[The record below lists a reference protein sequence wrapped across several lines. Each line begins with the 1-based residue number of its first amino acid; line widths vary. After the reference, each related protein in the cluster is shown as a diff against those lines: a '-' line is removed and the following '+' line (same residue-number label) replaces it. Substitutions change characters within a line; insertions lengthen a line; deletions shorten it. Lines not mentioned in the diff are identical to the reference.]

1 MIRINLLGVQRPK
14 KGKRSSAPA
23 LPSLP
28 SEGPNPILLLVIVL
42 AIVGTGIYYLDHQY
56 TVENQ
61 RIAEQMRKEQADA
74 VRLAA
79 IKTKYEERQK
89 QAAEYEARV
98 KVIDELRNNQS
109 GPVNLLNMIGTTV
122 NNTDEVWLSSMN
134 DGGNQIN
141 VEGVALSANAV
152 ANLMSNLF
160 KSGYFKN
167 VEITKTFQDETVK
180 NMQAFNFVLVCEKQ
194 VSRPTPPAGR
204 S

>member
-1 MIRINLLGVQRPK
+1 MIRINLLGISKPK
-14 KGKRSSAPA
+14 KGKRSNAPA

-42 AIVGTGIYYLDHQY
+42 AVVGIGIYYLQHQY
-56 TVENQ
+56 ATENE
-61 RIAEQMRKEQADA
+61 RIAQEIKKEQADA

-79 IKTKYEERQK
+79 IKAKYEERQK
-89 QAAEYEARV
+89 HAAEYETRV
-98 KVIDELRNNQS
+98 KVIDELRANQS
-109 GPVNLLNMIGTTV
+109 GPVNLLNMVGTTV

-152 ANLMSNLF
+152 ANLMSNLI
-160 KSGYFKN
+160 KTGYFKN
-167 VEITKTFQDETVK
+167 VEITRTFQDEAVK

-194 VSRPTPPAGR
+194 GSKPAAGR

>member
-1 MIRINLLGVQRPK
+1 MIRINLLGISRPK
-14 KGKRSSAPA
+14 KGKRSSAPS

-42 AIVGTGIYYLDHQY
+42 AIVGTGIYYLQHQY
-56 TVENQ
+56 ATENQ
-61 RIAEQMRKEQADA
+61 RIAEQIRKEEADA

-79 IKTKYEERQK
+79 IKAKYEERQK

-98 KVIDELRNNQS
+98 KVIDELRANQS
-109 GPVNLLNMIGTTV
+109 GPVNLLNMVGTTV

-152 ANLMSNLF
+152 ANLMSNLI

-167 VEITKTFQDETVK
+167 VEITRTFQDEAVK

-194 VSRPTPPAGR
+194 APKPVPAGR
-204 S
+204 T

>member
-1 MIRINLLGVQRPK
+1 MIRINLLGIPKPK

-42 AIVGTGIYYLDHQY
+42 AIVGTGIYYLQHQY
-56 TVENQ
+56 AVENE
-61 RIAEQMRKEQADA
+61 RINEQIKKEQADA

-79 IKTKYEERQK
+79 IKAKYEERQK

-98 KVIDELRNNQS
+98 KVIDELRANQS
-109 GPVNLLNMIGTTV
+109 GPVNLLNMVGTTV

-152 ANLMSNLF
+152 ANLMSNLI

-167 VEITKTFQDETVK
+167 VEITRTFQDEAVR

-194 VSRPTPPAGR
+194 PVRPVPTGR

>member
-28 SEGPNPILLLVIVL
+28 SEGPNPILLVVIVL

-79 IKTKYEERQK
+79 IKAKYEERQK

-134 DGGNQIN
+134 DGGNHIN

-167 VEITKTFQDETVK
+167 VEITRTFQDEAVK

-194 VSRPTPPAGR
+194 VSKPAPAGR

>member
-1 MIRINLLGVQRPK
+1 MIRINLLGISRPK

-42 AIVGTGIYYLDHQY
+42 AIVGTFIYYLDHQY
-56 TVENQ
+56 TVENE
-61 RIAEQMRKEQADA
+61 RIAEQIRKEEADA

-79 IKTKYEERQK
+79 IKAKYEERQK

-98 KVIDELRNNQS
+98 KVIDELRANQS
-109 GPVNLLNMIGTTV
+109 GPVNLLNMVGTTV

-152 ANLMSNLF
+152 ANLMSNLI

-167 VEITKTFQDETVK
+167 VEITRTFQDEAVK

-194 VSRPTPPAGR
+194 APKPAPAGR

>member
-1 MIRINLLGVQRPK
+1 MIRINLLGISRPK
-14 KGKRSSAPA
+14 KGKRSSAPS

-42 AIVGTGIYYLDHQY
+42 AIVGTGIYYLQHQY
-56 TVENQ
+56 ATENQ
-61 RIAEQMRKEQADA
+61 RIAEQIRKEEADA

-79 IKTKYEERQK
+79 IKAKYEERQK

-98 KVIDELRNNQS
+98 KVIDELRANQS
-109 GPVNLLNMIGTTV
+109 GPVNLLNMVGTTV
-122 NNTDEVWLSSMN
+122 NSTDEVWLSSMN

-152 ANLMSNLF
+152 ANLMSNLI

-167 VEITKTFQDETVK
+167 VEITRTFQDEAVK

-194 VSRPTPPAGR
+194 APKPVPAGR
-204 S
+204 T

>member
-1 MIRINLLGVQRPK
+1 MIRINLLGIQRPK

-98 KVIDELRNNQS
+98 KVIDELRANQL
-109 GPVNLLNMIGTTV
+109 GPVTLLNMVGTTV

-152 ANLMSNLF
+152 ANLMSNLI

-167 VEITKTFQDETVK
+167 VEITRTFQDEAVR
-180 NMQAFNFVLVCEKQ
+180 NMQAFNFVLVCERAK
-194 VSRPTPPAGR
+194 PADNKAGK